1 MSTLPT
7 PTITNIS
14 NENDVYKFTFS
25 NMNVSVAN
33 SIRRVIL
40 TEIPTVCFI
49 TETETTNTCTIIENS
64 SRLHNEIIKQRLSCI
79 PVFEK
84 TMERLPG
91 KYILEVN
98 VKNET
103 ENTIFVTTEHFKIKN
118 KTTGEYLPNDE
129 LRNIFPPDPIT
140 NQYIDFVRLRPRING
155 ITTGEHLH
163 INCEFSVSSAKENS
177 SYNIVSKCSYEYTP
191 DTDKIMEVW
200 EQQQN
205 KLLSEEVPPEDIE
218 FQKRNFMLLDSQRY
232 YVPNSFNFVVQTIG
246 IYENSDIVKKATAII
261 QNRFVDYIQAVDSD
275 IVPIRTSETTIDN
288 CFDIILEEED
298 YTLGKVIEYILY
310 ETLYVKDK
318 VLTFCGFKKMHPH
331 DSFSIIRIAFAEK
344 VDKNMVRQVFR
355 SVCVDASDL
364 FKHIN
369 KMF

>member
-1 MSTLPT
+1 MSSIPT
-7 PTITNIS
+7 PTISNIS
-14 NENDVYKFTFS
+14 NENDIYRFTFS
-25 NMNVSVAN
+25 NMNVSIAN
-33 SIRRVIL
+33 SIRRIIL

-49 TETETTNTCTIIENS
+49 TETEPTNTCTIIENS

-84 TMERLPG
+84 TIEKLPE
-91 KYILEVN
+91 KYILEIN

-103 ENTIFVTTEHFKIKN
+103 ENTVFVTTEDFKIKN
-118 KTTGEYLPNDE
+118 KTSGEYITNE
-129 LRNIFPPDPIT
+129 EIRNIFPPDPIT
-140 NQYIDFVRLRPRING
+140 NQYIDFVRLRPKING

-163 INCEFSVSSAKENS
+163 LTCEFSVSTAKYNS

-191 DTDKIMEVW
+191 DIDKINEVW

-205 KLLSEEVPPEDIE
+205 KLLSEELSPEDIE

-232 YVPNSFNFVVQTIG
+232 YIKNSFNFVIQTIG
-246 IYENSDIVKKATAII
+246 IYENQEILKKATAII
-261 QNRFVDYIQAVDSD
+261 QNKFIDYIQAIDSD
-275 IVPIRTSETTIDN
+275 IIPIRISETTIDN

-310 ETLYVKDK
+310 ETLYLRDK
-318 VLTFCGFKKMHPH
+318 TLTFCGFKKIHPH
-331 DSFSIIRIAFAEK
+331 DNFSIVRLAFAEK
-344 VDKNMVRQVFR
+344 VDKNTVRQVFR
-355 SVCVDASDL
+355 SVCVDAADL
-364 FKHIN
+364 YKHIN